1 MELGCCRGGLWL
13 EAPREELPWP
23 TDSCPHWE
31 RQRPRRSRAVSKD
44 DITHLSSDLPSI
56 LFSIR
61 QARGSFRNQPGYV
74 TPPALNPSV
83 APHGCQGK
91 CKTPQVLRVQPL
103 PSSPFLF
110 LIMLPAIPT
119 PGTLAFLQTW
129 TGHAAPPAGLGTH
142 CSLCLPAQRGH
153 PLDLAS
159 FTPSH
164 PSGLSSSLTSAWSL
178 QDLPA

>member
-83 APHGCQGK
+83 APHGSQGK

-119 PGTLAFLQTW
+119 PGTSFRPGLAMLLHPQALAHT
-129 TGHAAPPAGLGTH
+129 APSA
-142 CSLCLPAQRGH
+142 CLPRGDTLLTWPRSLLH
-153 PLDLAS
+153 ILQVSAPVSPLHGAFKTSL
-159 FTPSH
+159 
-164 PSGLSSSLTSAWSL
+164 LS
-178 QDLPA
+178 